1 MHNTLMFI
9 NDTDE
14 MVEMDRHVSQ
24 KQLEPA
30 ITLTLSV
37 EDTAAQLLQSVQHMD
52 TLATTLKSTEAWE
65 HNHSSC
71 TVTGNKMWVHNYSLE
86 KKMDTTVQKHSTLP
100 AKKLETIGGTEMLM
114 ATICWDIHRIILI
127 DFMLCGDMATDCLSD
142 DITML

>member
-1 MHNTLMFI
+1 MFI

-52 TLATTLKSTEAWE
+52 TLATTLKSTEA
-65 HNHSSC
+65 
-71 TVTGNKMWVHNYSLE
+71 
-86 KKMDTTVQKHSTLP
+86 
-100 AKKLETIGGTEMLM
+100 
-114 ATICWDIHRIILI
+114 
-127 DFMLCGDMATDCLSD
+127 
-142 DITML
+142 

>member
-1 MHNTLMFI
+1 MHDTLMFI

-52 TLATTLKSTEAWE
+52 TLATTLKSTEA
-65 HNHSSC
+65 
-71 TVTGNKMWVHNYSLE
+71 
-86 KKMDTTVQKHSTLP
+86 
-100 AKKLETIGGTEMLM
+100 
-114 ATICWDIHRIILI
+114 
-127 DFMLCGDMATDCLSD
+127 
-142 DITML
+142 

>member
-52 TLATTLKSTEAWE
+52 TLATTLKSTEA
-65 HNHSSC
+65 
-71 TVTGNKMWVHNYSLE
+71 
-86 KKMDTTVQKHSTLP
+86 
-100 AKKLETIGGTEMLM
+100 
-114 ATICWDIHRIILI
+114 
-127 DFMLCGDMATDCLSD
+127 
-142 DITML
+142 